1 MKPFRDMHI
10 DVVNSE
16 GTKFS
21 VRARVHDI
29 NSIEV
34 FYHDIPITQRCKFVG
49 LIVFYRCKQN
59 PNTAEQAPLQ
69 HS

>member
-1 MKPFRDMHI
+1 MEPFRDMHI

-29 NSIEV
+29 DSIKV
-34 FYHDIPITQRCKFVG
+34 LYHDIPITQRCGFVG
-49 LIVFYRCKQN
+49 SIVFYRFKQN